1 MPQKLL
7 KAGNYSREETIRGN
21 TEVQN
26 QLLIYFYSLARAK
39 RAGVL
44 GLGELAGAVG
54 PEYRYINVEGYEDC
68 LIEHFKEGQLTDE
81 YCLPTSKLP
90 GCSNSVWMQLKEL
103 YDPNS
108 RVINDQ
114 DSRAAPPGAPPGADV
129 PVGLGAPAYLSIP
142 GTKYLHKSLLN

>member
-1 MPQKLL
+1 MPTFFILFPLL
-7 KAGNYSREETIRGN
+7 KCTYIHYSGINSRC
-21 TEVQN
+21 
-26 QLLIYFYSLARAK
+26 FYSLARVK
-39 RAGVL
+39 RSGVL
-44 GLGELAGAVG
+44 GLGEPVGGPGSVG

-68 LIEHFKEGQLTDE
+68 LIEHFKPGQLTDE

-90 GCSNSVWMQLKEL
+90 GCPNSVWMQLKEL

-114 DSRAAPPGAPPGADV
+114 DSRAAPPGAPPGAGG

-142 GTKYLHKSLLN
+142 GTTHTTYTVRNK

>member
-1 MPQKLL
+1 MPTFFICSHYQ
-7 KAGNYSREETIRGN
+7 NVHIFIIQICINSR
-21 TEVQN
+21 
-26 QLLIYFYSLARAK
+26 YFYSLARVK

-44 GLGELAGAVG
+44 GLGEPELVGGPGSVG

-90 GCSNSVWMQLKEL
+90 GCSNSVWIQLKEL

-114 DSRAAPPGAPPGADV
+114 DSRAAPPGAPPGAGGS
-129 PVGLGAPAYLSIP
+129 VGLGAPAYLSIP
-142 GTKYLHKSLLN
+142 GTYIIYF